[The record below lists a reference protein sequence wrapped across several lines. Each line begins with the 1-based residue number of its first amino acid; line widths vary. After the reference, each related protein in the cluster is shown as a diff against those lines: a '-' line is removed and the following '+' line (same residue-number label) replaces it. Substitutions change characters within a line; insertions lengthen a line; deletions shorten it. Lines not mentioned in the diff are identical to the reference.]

1 MEYLIV
7 LDRTAW
13 DFLSSV
19 YDNLDDGLKRVYIQI
34 YFIHVVNGV
43 GLNQIIGN
51 NSENIICFLLD
62 E

>member
-1 MEYLIV
+1 VEYLIV

-43 GLNQIIGN
+43 GLNQIIRN

>member
-19 YDNLDDGLKRVYIQI
+19 YDNLDDGLKRVYINI

-43 GLNQIIGN
+43 GLNQIIRN

>member
-7 LDRTAW
+7 LDSTAW

-19 YDNLDDGLKRVYIQI
+19 YDNLDDGLKRVYINI

-43 GLNQIIGN
+43 GLNQNIRN
-51 NSENIICFLLD
+51 N
-62 E
+62 

>member
-1 MEYLIV
+1 VEYLIV

>member
-43 GLNQIIGN
+43 GLNQIIRN